1 MGVILFTPLV
11 YLTTVFVLGIASQW
25 VAWRLRLPAIV
36 VLLAA
41 GFGLGQAIGPET
53 AAMIPRR
60 LLFPGVSLAVAVI
73 LFEGGLS
80 LRLRDL
86 NQTRHAVIRLCTLGV
101 FFCWIP
107 MTFAAKLVFESWE
120 VSALVGALFVVTGPT
135 VITPLLRYIRPKSRV
150 GSVAKWEG
158 IVNDPIGAILAVLVF
173 ESSIHHGS
181 DAIVS
186 GMLVGVLKTSLITL
200 AIGGLTAGLIVKLL
214 KRHWIPDFLENPVL
228 LGLVLLAFTVS
239 NVLQKES
246 GLATVTLLGI
256 VLANQKSVRIHHVLE
271 FKENLVV
278 LLISVLFIVLGSRL
292 GIDDLK
298 NLGWEAIAF
307 LAIMILAIRPFST
320 IASTI
325 GTSMT
330 WNEKLFISGL
340 APRGIVAAAVASVFA
355 LEIGQLTE
363 TASPEILRDA
373 EKLTPVTFL
382 VIFGTVTVYGLGT
395 PFLARR
401 LKISDPNPQGILFAG
416 ADRFVRDLALAVQK
430 EGFSVLLV
438 DTNYENISAARMN
451 GLPTQTASIISEY
464 ATNELDLGGI
474 GKLFA
479 MTPNDEV
486 NSLAVRQFADQ
497 FGRVNLFQ
505 LTPRSA
511 EEQKPRGSLSDRL
524 TGRNLFA
531 KGLTYPKLSERCA
544 RGSRLKK
551 TLLTE
556 EFTYEDFQRLYG
568 ESALVLLVID
578 EQRKSIKTRTPDE
591 EFTPKSGQTLISLVD
606 VPADG
611 SLSDSRIDIR
621 SEVL

>member
-1 MGVILFTPLV
+1 M
-11 YLTTVFVLGIASQW
+11 FVLGIASQW
-25 VAWRLRLPAIV
+25 IAWRLRFPAII
-36 VLLAA
+36 VLLVA
-41 GFGLGQAIGPET
+41 GFVLGQVVGSET
-53 AAMIPRR
+53 AAIIPED
-60 LLFPGVSLAVAVI
+60 LLFPAVSLAVAVI

-86 NQTRHAVIRLCTLGV
+86 NQTRHAVLRLCTLGV

-135 VITPLLRYIRPKSRV
+135 VITPLLRHIRPKSRV

-173 ESSIHHGS
+173 ESAIHHGS
-181 DAIVS
+181 EAIVM
-186 GMLVGVLKTSLITL
+186 GMITGVLKTGLITL
-200 AIGGLTAGLIVKLL
+200 AIGGLTAWLIVKLL
-214 KRHWIPDFLENPVL
+214 KRHWIPDYLENPVL
-228 LGLVLLAFTVS
+228 LGLVLLSFTAS
-239 NVLQKES
+239 NLLQKES

-256 VLANQKSVRIHHVLE
+256 LLANQKTVRIHHVVE

-278 LLISVLFIVLGSRL
+278 LLISVLFIVLGARL

-298 NLGWEAIAF
+298 NLGWEAIVF
-307 LAIMILAIRPFST
+307 LAMMIFLIRPFST
-320 IASTI
+320 IASTV
-325 GTSMT
+325 GTSMS
-330 WNEKLFISGL
+330 WSEKLFISGL

-395 PFLARR
+395 PVLARR
-401 LKISDPNPQGILFAG
+401 LNISDPNPQGILFAG

-430 EGFSVLLV
+430 EGFAVLLV
-438 DTNYENISAARMN
+438 DTNYENISAARMS

-479 MTPNDEV
+479 MTANDEV
-486 NSLAVRQFADQ
+486 NSLAVRQFAEL
-497 FGRVNLFQ
+497 FGRANLFQ
-505 LTPRSA
+505 VTPRST
-511 EEQKPRGSLSDRL
+511 EEQKLRESVSDKL

-531 KGLTYPKLSERCA
+531 KGLTYPKLSERYA
-544 RGSRLKK
+544 RGSQLKK
-551 TLLTE
+551 THLTDEFPYE
-556 EFTYEDFQRLYG
+556 EFQKLYG

-578 EQRKSIKTRTPDE
+578 EQKKSIKTRTADE
-591 EFTPKSGQTLISLVD
+591 EFTPKTGQTLISIVA
-606 VPADG
+606 VPKEG
-611 SLSDSRIDIR
+611 SLDDSRINIKP
-621 SEVL
+621 ELP